1 MKKLWLMLL
10 AGVLALGLAAC
21 GDDGQ
26 KQTEQVWLQTKQV
39 TYNADGEPI
48 FTLEREYDEAGRMV
62 AMREAYEG
70 EYDNRSEYTYDTAGR
85 LVRTEEYEGDW
96 LWLVTDTTYTAA
108 GDELEYKEYCAVD
121 DGSELALEE
130 WWQYEYDEAGRQ
142 VRWLKCNG
150 DGEAY
155 HTEEYTYDTDGY
167 KLRAV
172 EYENGELWHTEEWE
186 RDEAGR
192 EVAYAA
198 YWADGEL
205 DWSRAYVWDESGNK
219 LEEKQWIGDWLCQN
233 IKYTYDEAGRVLLEE
248 YYDGM
253 DAANNGRRV
262 EYEYDEAGRQISLR
276 DYYGEDGGEQSAWQ
290 LDTYDDEGRLV
301 NRVLG
306 QYHEGY
312 DEAPYEYATGYVYE
326 DAGNVV
332 RRSNF
337 DQWQKLSLYAEF
349 EYTQMELTSE
359 QADRVRKEQKE
370 WWDGI

>member
-10 AGVLALGLAAC
+10 CGVLALGLAAC

-39 TYNADGEPI
+39 TYNAAGEPI
-48 FTLEREYDEAGRMV
+48 FTLQREYDEAGRMV
-62 AMREAYEG
+62 AKREAFDG

-85 LVRTEEYEGDW
+85 LVRTAEYEGDW

-108 GDELEYKEYCAVD
+108 GDELEYKEYCATD
-121 DGSELALEE
+121 EDSELALEE

-150 DGEAY
+150 EGKAY
-155 HTEEYTYDTDGY
+155 HTEEYTYDTAGH

-172 EYENGELWHTEEWE
+172 EYKNGELWHTEEWE
-186 RDEAGR
+186 YNEAGR

-198 YWADGEL
+198 YWADGEQ
-205 DWSRAYVWDESGNK
+205 DWSRAYVWDEAGNK
-219 LEEKQWIGDWLCQN
+219 MEEKQWIGDWLCQDV
-233 IKYTYDEAGRVLLEE
+233 KYTYDEAGRVLLEE

-262 EYEYDEAGRQISLR
+262 EYEYDAAGRQISLR
-276 DYYGEDGGEQSAWQ
+276 DYYGEDGDAQSFWQ

-301 NRVLG
+301 NRVYG
-306 QYHEGY
+306 QYHEAY
-312 DEAPYEYATGYVYE
+312 DEAPYEYATGYVYD
-326 DAGNVV
+326 DAGNVL

-337 DQWQKLSLYAEF
+337 DEWQKLSLYAEF
-349 EYTQMELTSE
+349 EYTQVELTPE
-359 QADRVRKEQKE
+359 QADRARKEQKE